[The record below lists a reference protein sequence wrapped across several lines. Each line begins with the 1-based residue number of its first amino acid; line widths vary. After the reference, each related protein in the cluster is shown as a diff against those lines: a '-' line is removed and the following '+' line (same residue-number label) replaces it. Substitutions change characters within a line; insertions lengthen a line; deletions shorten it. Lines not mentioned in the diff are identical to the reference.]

1 VSENNKNLLLAFA
14 LALVVLLGWD
24 YFVTRPMVEKE
35 KARQAELAKA
45 NPTAAAPA
53 TAAAAA
59 TKAGTGAAPTV
70 AAQPAIQAGRV
81 DIATPRLKGSINL
94 AGARLDTL
102 TLTTY
107 RETIKAGSPNIELL
121 RPSGSARP
129 YFVEPGWI
137 AAAGSPPIRLPDAN
151 TVWTASATSLAPGKP
166 VTLSWDNGAGQLF
179 KITYAVDEHYLFT
192 VTQTVENKSAAAI
205 TVNPYALISR
215 TKPDKVSATYVLH
228 EGPLGV
234 FETLEEVNYK
244 DLEGD
249 EPVQSFEGAG
259 GWLGYTDK
267 YWLTAI
273 IPATKSSFKGSF
285 RFTAGVPGRHQ
296 ADAMLPA
303 VTAPA
308 GGTAQ
313 SVVNVFAGA
322 KEVRLIEMYKA
333 KLNATL
339 FDRAIDWGW
348 FWYLTKPIFWTMDWF
363 YTLVGN
369 FGVAIILLTLL
380 IKLIMYPIANKA
392 YVSMNRM
399 KILQPKMKE
408 IQERYA
414 DDKPRQQQEIMEF
427 MRKEKLNPLGGCL
440 PILLQIPVF
449 YALYKV
455 LFVTIEMR
463 HQPFVLWIKDLSAP
477 DPLTPVNLFGLLPFT
492 PPSILAVGI
501 LPILMGIT
509 MWLQM
514 KLSPTAITDPIQ
526 QRVFSLLPFIFT
538 FMMAPFAAGLVLYWT
553 VNNILSILQQ
563 WVMLKRMEASDAKA
577 AAAKAKGGG
586 KAA

>member
-1 VSENNKNLLLAFA
+1 VSENNKNLLLAFV
-14 LALVVLLGWD
+14 LALVVLFGWD

-35 KARQAELAKA
+35 KAKQAELAKL
-45 NPTAAAPA
+45 NPPTAPAA
-53 TAAAAA
+53 TAA
-59 TKAGTGAAPTV
+59 TPAGTGTAAGVPGTST
-70 AAQPAIQAGRV
+70 APAPVVQAGRV
-81 DIATPRLKGSINL
+81 EIETPRLKGSINL
-94 AGARLDTL
+94 AGARLDSL
-102 TLTTY
+102 ILTTY

-121 RPSGSARP
+121 RPSGNARP
-129 YFVEPGWI
+129 YFIEPGWL
-137 AAAGSPPIRLPDAN
+137 AAQGSPPVKLPTAD
-151 TVWTASATSLAPGKP
+151 TVWTASSKTLAPGKP
-166 VTLSWDNGAGQLF
+166 VTLSWDNGAGQVF
-179 KITYAVDEHYLFT
+179 RITYAVDEHYLFT
-192 VTQTVENKSAAAI
+192 VTQAVENKAAAA
-205 TVNPYALISR
+205 VSLNPYALISR

-234 FETLEEVNYK
+234 FDSLQEINYK
-244 DLEGD
+244 DLEDD
-249 EPVQSFEGAG
+249 EPSQSFEGAG

-273 IPATKSSFKGSF
+273 IPATKSSFKGTF
-285 RFTAGVPGRHQ
+285 RYTAGVPGRHQ
-296 ADAMLPA
+296 ADAMLPV

-308 GGTAQ
+308 GGSAQ
-313 SVVNVFAGA
+313 SVVNIFAGA

-363 YTLVGN
+363 YQLVGN

-380 IKLIMYPIANKA
+380 IKLIMFPIANKA

-414 DDKPRQQQEIMEF
+414 DDKPRQQQEIMAF
-427 MRKEKLNPLGGCL
+427 MQKEKLNPLGGCL

-463 HQPFVLWIKDLSAP
+463 HQPFMLWIKDLSAP

-501 LPILMGIT
+501 LPILMGVT

-514 KLSPTAITDPIQ
+514 KLSPSAITDPIQ

-577 AAAKAKGGG
+577 AAAKSG
-586 KAA
+586 KA